1 MSRHIAD
8 FSGNAVYLDTMIPY
22 ALLRGIDP
30 EAKFVFERIRKGEM
44 KAYTSVLTFDELAYR
59 LLLALIKDRY
69 GGSPLEKLRHEE
81 KEMIRRFYPTIAPRI
96 LRLHRF
102 PNLSVLDIAAA
113 DVQVM
118 SENILQYHV
127 KPRDALHITAMQ
139 KCKCFNLLS
148 HDEDFDR
155 VPDVQRYTMEYTPE

>member
-1 MSRHIAD
+1 MSQHIAN
-8 FSGNAVYLDTMIPY
+8 FSGDAVYLDTMIPY
-22 ALLRGIDP
+22 ALLRGIDHV
-30 EAKFVFERIRKGEM
+30 AKSLFHRIRKGEL

-81 KEMIRRFYPTIAPRI
+81 EEMIRRFYPMIAPQL

-102 PNLSVLDIAAA
+102 PHLSVLDIAAS
-113 DVQVM
+113 DIQGM
-118 SENILQYHV
+118 NENILKYHV
-127 KPRDALHITAMQ
+127 KPRDALHLTAMQ
-139 KCKCFNLLS
+139 KCKCLNLLS

-155 VPDVQRYTMEYTPE
+155 VPHVQRYTME